1 MNGIWFDNIHSYT
14 DLNLILSGVNI
25 PPAAVK
31 TTYVD
36 IPGGDGSLDLTE
48 ALGAV
53 RYKNRECTFTFTVF
67 PYEDFEEK
75 KTQISNI
82 LNGVRC
88 KIKLDKDSDYYWD
101 GRCTINNYESDKNLN
116 KIVISASVAPYKMK
130 VDQTVIIISSGENI
144 TGNLKNGRKTV
155 VPTITTASGADV
167 VFAGNKYTL
176 DAGTHTIANIQLKYG
191 DNVVTVSSND
201 SVTFSYQEGDL

>member
-1 MNGIWFDNIHSYT
+1 MKGIWFDNIHSYT
-14 DLNLILSGVNI
+14 DLNLILSAVNI
-25 PPAAVK
+25 PPATPK

-82 LNGVRC
+82 LNGIRYR
-88 KIKLDKDSDYYWD
+88 ITLDKDSGYYWD
-101 GRCTINNYESDKNLN
+101 GRCAINGYESDKNLH

-130 VDQTVIIISSGENI
+130 VDQTAVIISAGRNI

-155 VPTITTASGADV
+155 VPTITTTSGADV
-167 VFAGNKYTL
+167 VFGGNKYTL
-176 DAGTHTIANIQLKYG
+176 DVGAHTIANIQLKHG
-191 DNVVTVSSND
+191 DNIVTVTSDNP
-201 SVTFSYQEGDL
+201 VTFTYQEGDL